1 MLPEDL
7 VAWYAAHGYQFL
19 GLSDHNIVLNGEHWM
34 LAADLR
40 ARAGQRA
47 AERCSE
53 ASGSASATIRVRDG
67 QQECRLKTIVELG
80 RQFEQKERF
89 LLLSDE
95 EVTSEAAKTPVHL
108 TAVNVGHTVAP
119 AGEGTVALALQE
131 SLVHIDAEA
140 RAQGQPAIGVINHP
154 NFAWA
159 IGADDLA
166 RVRTAQ
172 FVEVFNGHPFTASR
186 GDIGKRPVTRLWDMS
201 NAERVLER
209 GWPPLFGVAGDDV
222 HTLQGATEPSPG
234 RGWIM
239 VRAASLKASDLID
252 AMRQGDFYASTG
264 VRLSRLDYDPN
275 HQVVSLAIDPDTDT
289 TYVTEF
295 IATKA
300 IACPT
305 DSAKPADRWDSPQ
318 VGVVVARETALQAR
332 YKLADDDAF
341 VRATVTAS
349 RPPNNRI
356 ESSYQGDRLQYKQA
370 FTQPVGWLQF
380 MSRRPGERQ
389 PVAKRCPV
397 AKIAE

>member
-7 VAWYAAHGYQFL
+7 VAWYVAHSYQFL
-19 GLSDHNIVLNGEHWM
+19 GLSDHNIVPNGEHWM
-34 LAADLR
+34 LTSDLR
-40 ARAGQRA
+40 ARAGQQA

-53 ASGSASATIRVRDG
+53 SSGSAPASIRVRDG
-67 QQECRLKTIVELG
+67 QQECRLKTILEL
-80 RQFEQKERF
+80 RRRFEQKERF

-95 EVTSEAAKTPVHL
+95 EVTSEAAKTPVHM

-140 RAQGQPAIGVINHP
+140 RNEGQPAIGVINHP

-186 GDIGKRPVTRLWDMS
+186 GDTGKRPVTRLWDMS

-239 VRAASLKASDLID
+239 VRAASLQASDLIN

-275 HQVVSLAIDPDTDT
+275 HRVVSLAIDPDTDT

-300 IACPT
+300 GACPT
-305 DSAKPADRWDSPQ
+305 DPAKPADRWDSPQ
-318 VGVVVARETALQAR
+318 VGIVVARETALQAR

-349 RPPNNRI
+349 RPPNNPI
-356 ESSYQGDRLQYKQA
+356 QSAYQGDRLQYKQA

-380 MSRRPGERQ
+380 MSQRVGAWQ

-397 AKIAE
+397 AKTAE